1 MNEIEALRES
11 VRSLLSAE
19 GPDAWPRLAKEIGV
33 AGLLIPAEFGGADA
47 GLAEACAVLE
57 ELGAVLSPAPML
69 GSAVLATSALLSAGH
84 HQLLPSLADG
94 HATATLACANQDGSW
109 VAFEEAG
116 GTLTGEAHYLLDG
129 DIVLA
134 LACTTGGVGLFRV
147 DAQPEPVT
155 TMDLSRPL
163 RVLRLDDSPAEFLGL
178 VDPDHLR
185 DVACVALAAE
195 QTGAAA
201 RALEITVEYVKTR
214 VQFGRT
220 IGSFQAIQHRLADLV
235 VLVETARSVYLA
247 ALDGTSESAAVAR
260 IHCTEAFNTVAAEM
274 IQLHGGI
281 GITWEHDAHRYFKRA
296 HSSANLLGLP
306 SAHLT
311 RLSAS
316 ALS

>member
-1 MNEIEALRES
+1 
-11 VRSLLSAE
+11 LLSAE
-19 GPDAWPRLAKEIGV
+19 GPDVWPRLAKEIGV

-69 GSAVLATSALLSAGH
+69 GSAVLATTALLSAGH
-84 HQLLPSLADG
+84 HDLLPSLADG
-94 HATATLACANQDGSW
+94 STTATLAWASHDGSW
-109 VAFEEAG
+109 VPFAAEEG
-116 GTLTGEAHYLLDG
+116 ELTGEAHYLLHG

-134 LACTTGGVGLFRV
+134 LAHTSDGVGLFRV
-147 DAQPEPVT
+147 DTQPEPVV
-155 TMDLSRPL
+155 TMDLTRPL
-163 RVLRLDDSPAEFLGL
+163 RMLRLSNTPAEFLGL
-178 VDPDHLR
+178 PDLARLR
-185 DVACVALAAE
+185 DVVCVALAAE

-201 RALEITVEYVKTR
+201 RALQITVEYVKTR

-220 IGSFQAIQHRLADLV
+220 IGSFQAIQHRLADLY

-247 ALDGTSESAAVAR
+247 ALDGTPESAAVAR

-296 HSSANLLGLP
+296 HSSAHLLGLP
-306 SAHLT
+306 STHLT
-311 RLSAS
+311 RLSSS